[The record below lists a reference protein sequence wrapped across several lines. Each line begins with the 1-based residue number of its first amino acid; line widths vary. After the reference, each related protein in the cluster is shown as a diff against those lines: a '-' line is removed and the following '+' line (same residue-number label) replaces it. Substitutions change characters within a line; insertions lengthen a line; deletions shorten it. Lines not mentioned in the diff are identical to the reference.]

1 MKNVMIFQDFI
12 DEKTYGHQWK
22 QEELFNYFKCQID
35 NSINHGWKPKDI
47 CIVTNLDFEYRDVTI
62 IRTKLLCNYNK
73 YFNKV
78 FGIYEILRD
87 NLIDDDFWFH
97 DFDDWQLS
105 EFDGFP
111 YFPGEIGGCKYIFD
125 NPLPQWNTGSLFVK
139 KGSLP
144 IWEYIYNTMEANK
157 NEPNIHTYGDE
168 NIFNLCV
175 HQHFQPAVSEIDYTY
190 NVGCTGF
197 KDRLERVFLKP
208 LRVGAFKPDEERI
221 SYFQDEGLIPDS
233 LMELF
238 KEYKML

>member
-1 MKNVMIFQDFI
+1 MI
-12 DEKTYGHQWK
+12 YGK
-22 QEELFNYFKCQID
+22 GL
-35 NSINHGWKPKDI
+35 
-47 CIVTNLDFEYRDVTI
+47 
-62 IRTKLLCNYNK
+62 
-73 YFNKV
+73 
-78 FGIYEILRD
+78 
-87 NLIDDDFWFH
+87 
-97 DFDDWQLS
+97 
-105 EFDGFP
+105 
-111 YFPGEIGGCKYIFD
+111 
-125 NPLPQWNTGSLFVK
+125 GSLFVK
-139 KGSLP
+139 KGSLR

-221 SYFQDEGLIPDS
+221 SYFQDEGLIPWS

-238 KEYKML
+238 EEYKML